1 VALTPGSF
9 DDRNAAKEKR
19 QEGTGN
25 WFITSTAFLEW
36 KLGLRRHLWLHGLA
50 GCGKTVLTS
59 TILDHLHDARPGSC
73 VCLDFLFDFRD
84 QDKQHLRQP
93 ATLACFPV
101 VFAMRRY
108 TERPR
113 LPLQLVRRRP
123 EVGQSSK
130 VRGNEN
136 MILGTIE
143 VSDKTE

>member
-84 QDKQHLRQP
+84 QDKQHLDNLLRS
-93 ATLACFPV
+93 LAF
-101 VFAMRRY
+101 
-108 TERPR
+108 
-113 LPLQLVRRRP
+113 QLYSQCADTRKDLDSLFNSCDDGR
-123 EVGQSSK
+123 K
-130 VRGNEN
+130 
-136 MILGTIE
+136 
-143 VSDKTE
+143 SDKAAKSVAMKI